1 MKITTDRKVMLVLT
15 TALVLFS
22 VSGAMMGRVVA
33 VEGTYSYLKL
43 FNEALYLI
51 VHNYVQPVQLD
62 SLMEGAYRGM
72 LESLDPAN
80 EYLTPV
86 QYEKAFKGD
95 GGGPAG
101 AGLTLSKRRG
111 YLVVVSVQSGSP
123 ASEAGMQTGDVVVMI
138 DGRSTRHMGV
148 WEATRA
154 LRGKPSTKV
163 TLNISPVAAAG
174 RKTIELTRKTLAAPA
189 PSGVFEAPDAGVVRL
204 AALQEGDAKRLDQAI
219 AGLKKRGAARLLLD
233 LRGCSSDSLAEG
245 IGAASLF
252 IDSGTIVTV
261 NDRYDGDKAYKAD
274 GRRRAWS
281 GPLVVLV
288 DEGTSGA
295 CEVLA
300 AALRDD
306 RSAPI
311 VGKKTWGEGAVRA
324 LLPLQQ
330 GDGVI
335 LATGKLLSP
344 SGKEWHGQ
352 GIQPDLAIDGRLTD
366 SEDTQLKK
374 AIEYLRGV
382 SRPAER
388 NAA

>member
-1 MKITTDRKVMLVLT
+1 MKITADRKLMLVLS

-62 SLMEGAYRGM
+62 GLMEGAYRGM
-72 LESLDPAN
+72 LESLDPGN

-86 QYEKAFKGD
+86 QYEKAFRGD
-95 GGGPAG
+95 AGGPAG

-111 YLVVVSVQSGSP
+111 YLVVVSVLAGSP
-123 ASEAGMQTGDVVVMI
+123 AAEAGMQTGDVVVMI
-138 DGRSTRHMGV
+138 DGRSTRLMGV
-148 WEATRA
+148 WEASRA

-163 TLNISPVAAAG
+163 TLNVSPVAAAG
-174 RKTIELTRKTLAAPA
+174 RKTIELTRRTLSSPA
-189 PSGVFEAPDAGVVRL
+189 PSGTLEGADAGVVRV

-233 LRGCSSDSLAEG
+233 LRGCSSESLAEG

-252 IDSGTIVTV
+252 IDNGTIVTV
-261 NDRYDGDKAYKAD
+261 ADRYDGDKAYKAD
-274 GRRRAWS
+274 GRRRVWA

-300 AALRDD
+300 AALHDD

-311 VGKKTWGEGAVRA
+311 VGQKTWGEGAVRA

-330 GDGVI
+330 GDGVF
-335 LATGKLLSP
+335 LATGRLQSP

-366 SEDTQLKK
+366 SDDPQLKK

>member
-1 MKITTDRKVMLVLT
+1 MKITADRKLMLVLS

-62 SLMEGAYRGM
+62 GLMEGAYRGM
-72 LESLDPAN
+72 LESLDPVN
-80 EYLTPV
+80 EYLSPV
-86 QYEKAFKGD
+86 QYEKAFRGD
-95 GGGPAG
+95 AGGPAG

-111 YLVVVSVQSGSP
+111 YLVVVSVQAGSP
-123 ASEAGMQTGDVVVMI
+123 AAEAGMQTGDVVVMI
-138 DGRSTRHMGV
+138 DGRSTRLMGV
-148 WEATRA
+148 WEASRA

-163 TLNISPVAAAG
+163 TLNVSPVAAAG
-174 RKTIELTRKTLAAPA
+174 RKTIELTRRTLAPPA
-189 PSGVFEAPDAGVVRL
+189 PSGTLEAPDAGVVRV

-252 IDSGTIVTV
+252 INDGTIVTV
-261 NDRYDGDKAYKAD
+261 TDRYDGDKAYKAD
-274 GRRRAWS
+274 GRRRVWS

-288 DEGTSGA
+288 NEGTSGA

-300 AALRDD
+300 AALHDD

-311 VGKKTWGEGAVRA
+311 VGQKTWGEGAVRA

-330 GDGVI
+330 GDGI
-335 LATGKLLSP
+335 FLATGRLQSP

-352 GIQPDLAIDGRLTD
+352 GIQPDLAIEGRPTD
-366 SEDTQLKK
+366 SDDPQLKK

-382 SRPAER
+382 SRPADR

>member
-1 MKITTDRKVMLVLT
+1 MKITADRKLMLVLS

-72 LESLDPAN
+72 LESLDPGN

-86 QYEKAFKGD
+86 QYEKAFRGD
-95 GGGPAG
+95 PGGPAG
-101 AGLTLSKRRG
+101 AGLTLAKRRG
-111 YLVVVSVQSGSP
+111 YLVVVSVQAGSP
-123 ASEAGMQTGDVVVMI
+123 AAEAGMQTGDVVVMI
-138 DGRSTRHMGV
+138 DGRSTRLMGV
-148 WEATRA
+148 WEASRA

-163 TLNISPVAAAG
+163 TLNVSPVAAAG
-174 RKTIELTRKTLAAPA
+174 RKTIELTRRTLAPPA
-189 PSGVFEAPDAGVVRL
+189 PSGTLEAPDAGVVRV

-233 LRGCSSDSLAEG
+233 LRGCSSESLAEG

-252 IDSGTIVTV
+252 ISDGTIVTV
-261 NDRYDGDKAYKAD
+261 TDRYDGDKAYKAD
-274 GRRRAWS
+274 GRRRVWA

-288 DEGTSGA
+288 NEGTSGA

-300 AALRDD
+300 AALHDD

-311 VGKKTWGEGAVRA
+311 VGQKTWGEGAVRA

-330 GDGVI
+330 GDGI
-335 LATGKLLSP
+335 LLATGRLQSP

-366 SEDTQLKK
+366 SDDPQLKK

>member
-1 MKITTDRKVMLVLT
+1 MKIATDRKVMLVLT

-22 VSGAMMGRVVA
+22 VSGAMIGRVVA

-62 SLMEGAYRGM
+62 TLMEGAYRGM
-72 LESLDPAN
+72 LESLDSAN
-80 EYLTPV
+80 EYLTPL
-86 QYEKAFKGD
+86 QYEKAFRGD
-95 GGGPAG
+95 TGGPAG

-111 YLVVVSVQSGSP
+111 YLVVVSVQAGSP
-123 ASEAGMQTGDVVVMI
+123 AAEAGMQTGDVVVMI

-154 LRGKPSTKV
+154 LRGKPSTRV

-174 RKTIELTRKTLAAPA
+174 RKTIELTRKTLAPPAPA
-189 PSGVFEAPDAGVVRL
+189 GIFEAPDAGVVRI

-219 AGLKKRGAARLLLD
+219 AGLRKRGAARLLLD

-252 IDSGTIVTV
+252 IDDGTIVTV
-261 NDRYDGDKAYKAD
+261 NDRYEGDKAYKAD

-288 DEGTSGA
+288 NEGTSGA

-311 VGKKTWGEGAVRA
+311 VGQKTWGEGAVRA

-330 GDGVI
+330 GDGII
-335 LATGKLLSP
+335 LATGRLLSP

-366 SEDTQLKK
+366 SDDPQLKK

-382 SRPAER
+382 SRPADR

>member
-1 MKITTDRKVMLVLT
+1 MKITADRKVMLVLT

-62 SLMEGAYRGM
+62 TLMEGAYRGM
-72 LESLDPAN
+72 LESLDSAN
-80 EYLTPV
+80 EYLTPL
-86 QYEKAFKGD
+86 QYEKAFRGD
-95 GGGPAG
+95 VGGPAG

-123 ASEAGMQTGDVVVMI
+123 AAEAGMQTGDVVVMI

-154 LRGKPSTKV
+154 LRGKPATKV

-174 RKTIELTRKTLAAPA
+174 RKTIELTRKTMAPPA
-189 PSGVFEAPDAGVVRL
+189 PSGTFEAPDAGVVRV
-204 AALQEGDAKRLDQAI
+204 AALLEGDAKRLDQAI
-219 AGLKKRGAARLLLD
+219 AGLKKRGATRLLLD

-252 IDSGTIVTV
+252 IDDGTIVTV

-288 DEGTSGA
+288 NEGTSGA

-311 VGKKTWGEGAVRA
+311 VGQKTWGEGAVRA

-335 LATGKLLSP
+335 LATGRLLSP

-366 SEDTQLKK
+366 SDDLQLKK